1 MAPFPALKARRQAW
15 HLHQEWVRTRKL
27 PSQCTRHQTDPHMLV
42 GPPPGA
48 MPAPGVTPPPGIQQS
63 QSPLPARPGN
73 LPPNF
78 APPAGMPN
86 INFNAPVIRLGTT
99 GPSAKGDDRK
109 GASESASGGAR
120 RAGLG
125 SDYRGSDSRT
135 QQRESMMS
143 LQPPTREEIARTIF
157 VSNITEGVGGDEGL
171 ERILRCAGSL
181 RRWTRATDADNK
193 PCKFG
198 FAEFEDAESL
208 ETAAAIFQDG
218 IEVPAKKQEPG
229 KGEDEEVEMARLLV
243 RSPDTFL
250 SLRSLT
256 VFVGRRRRGFHEVRR
271 RVEGQA

>member
-1 MAPFPALKARRQAW
+1 MVPTLAPKVHPQAW
-15 HLHQEWVRTRKL
+15 RLRLEWVRTRIN
-27 PSQCTRHQTDPHMLV
+27 PPQCTWSGRVNTFA

-99 GPSAKGDDRK
+99 GPSTKGDERK
-109 GASESASGGAR
+109 GGNEPSSAGGR
-120 RAGLG
+120 RPGLG
-125 SDYRGSDSRT
+125 SDYRGSESQR

-157 VSNITEGVGGDEGL
+157 VSNITEGIGGDEGL
-171 ERILRCAGSL
+171 ERILRCAGGL

-198 FAEFEDAESL
+198 FAEFDDAESL

-218 IEVPAKKQEPG
+218 IEIPAKKQEPG
-229 KGEDEEVEMARLLV
+229 KGGEEDVEMARLLV
-243 RSPDTFL
+243 SGCGVYVPCTL
-250 SLRSLT
+250 SNGIL
-256 VFVGRRRRGFHEVRR
+256 GYG
-271 RVEGQA
+271 